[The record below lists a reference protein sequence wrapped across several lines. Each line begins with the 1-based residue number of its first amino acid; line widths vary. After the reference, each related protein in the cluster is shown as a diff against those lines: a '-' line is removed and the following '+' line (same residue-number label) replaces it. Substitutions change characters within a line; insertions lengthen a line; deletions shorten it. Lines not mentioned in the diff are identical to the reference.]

1 VIAPLF
7 LAALA
12 FACPASTVR
21 KDTYAGEPAPLHGVP
36 WLATTN
42 GAFAGHL
49 FYWSPA
55 LKRAHGPRA
64 AIYTTSFWRRGNEHP
79 KVLWIA
85 RRPTRAPRITIV
97 GRRLDAP
104 GSFRRVE
111 HAADGSPPQYPSYVE
126 IPAAGCWR
134 VTVSAGRLR
143 GSVVFAAYDR

>member
-1 VIAPLF
+1 VRT
-7 LAALA
+7 AA
-12 FACPASTVR
+12 
-21 KDTYAGEPAPLHGVP
+21 YAHEPAELHHTAWV
-36 WLATTN
+36 ATTN

-49 FYWSPA
+49 FYWSRA
-55 LKRAHGPRA
+55 VAAAHGPAA
-64 AIYTTSFWRRGNEHP
+64 AIFTNDPARSEHP

-85 RRPTRAPRITIV
+85 RRPTRVPTIAIA

-104 GSFRRVE
+104 GSFRTVE
-111 HAADGSPPQYPSYVE
+111 HSVGGTPPQFPSYVE